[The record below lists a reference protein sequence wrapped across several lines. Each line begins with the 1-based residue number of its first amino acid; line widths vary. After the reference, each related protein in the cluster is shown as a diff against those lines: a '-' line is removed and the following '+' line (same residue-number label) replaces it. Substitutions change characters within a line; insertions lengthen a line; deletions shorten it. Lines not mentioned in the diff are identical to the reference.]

1 MSTDI
6 RSPIF
11 RLEQLG
17 RMNLHIPLRYTYRI
31 MKVRLVLYRKRRM
44 ITCEA
49 LEITHRERDD
59 QVQRSAPSG
68 GLEMAV
74 SLSNRESLSNM
85 HTYRCVTS
93 IDPLHALT
101 GHNAVAWSP
110 PLIFFV

>member
-1 MSTDI
+1 MVEPVQRQVSVVDYMPETSRPEPPMSTDI

-49 LEITHRERDD
+49 LEITHLAER
-59 QVQRSAPSG
+59 A
-68 GLEMAV
+68 
-74 SLSNRESLSNM
+74 
-85 HTYRCVTS
+85 
-93 IDPLHALT
+93 
-101 GHNAVAWSP
+101 
-110 PLIFFV
+110 